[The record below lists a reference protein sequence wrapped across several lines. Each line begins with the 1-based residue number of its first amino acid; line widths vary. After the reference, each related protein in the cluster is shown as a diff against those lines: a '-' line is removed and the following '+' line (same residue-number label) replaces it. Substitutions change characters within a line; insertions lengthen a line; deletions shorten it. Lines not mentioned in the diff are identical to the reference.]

1 MRELFIRTV
10 FLNPIGIVL
19 VHRENDMRDEEMS
32 RSSGF
37 EEVSERTQSTR
48 MKRSGGSTVDLV
60 FKISS
65 IVNNCSDRNKLS
77 ERIRD
82 SLPEIRSYRCE
93 DLL

>member
-1 MRELFIRTV
+1 MINFRKDFSRCLLKELCKREF

-37 EEVSERTQSTR
+37 EEVSERTQPTR

-60 FKISS
+60 CKISS
-65 IVNNCSDRNKLS
+65 R
-77 ERIRD
+77 ERA
-82 SLPEIRSYRCE
+82 
-93 DLL
+93 